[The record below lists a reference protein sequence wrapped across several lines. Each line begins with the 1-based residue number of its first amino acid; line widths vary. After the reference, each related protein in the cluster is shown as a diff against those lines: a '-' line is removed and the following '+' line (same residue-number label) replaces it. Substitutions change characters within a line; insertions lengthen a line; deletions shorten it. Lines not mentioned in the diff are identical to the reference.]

1 MFGSVNTN
9 PDYAASQSETR
20 FFTINNLK
28 DFSNSFGNFGVKET
42 VHTEDFNKEKG
53 NEESNLVNINKNK
66 KTSDLV
72 NENSTQNANDAE
84 VGLLISKTSKDM
96 VVIHLLGQ
104 SNGEYDNEEIDY
116 KHNKAP
122 VTSSFD
128 VLAAEVG
135 AIGGKISKNQLMSYL
150 QSLTSSGSTTPAD
163 SQAIAFVKNL
173 IAQFD
178 SLSDGTDYI
187 TSFSGVNDTQDYKT
201 VTKEQVTSPIDLR
214 V

>member
-9 PDYAASQSETR
+9 PDYAASQSENR

-28 DFSNSFGNFGVKET
+28 DFSNSFGNFGVKEST
-42 VHTEDFNKEKG
+42 HTEDFHKEKS
-53 NEESNLVNINKNK
+53 NEESNLVDINKNK
-66 KTSDLV
+66 KASDLV
-72 NENSTQNANDAE
+72 NENSTQNTNDAA
-84 VGLLISKTSKDM
+84 VGLLISKTSKDTI
-96 VVIHLLGQ
+96 VIHLLGQ
-104 SNGEYDNEEIDY
+104 SNGEDDNEEIDFRN
-116 KHNKAP
+116 NKAP
-122 VTSSFD
+122 ITSSFD

-150 QSLTSSGSTTPAD
+150 QSLTSSNSTTPAD

-178 SLSDGTDYI
+178 KLSDGTDYI
-187 TSFSGVNDTQDYKT
+187 TSFSGANDIQDYKT
-201 VTKEQVTSPIDLR
+201 VTKDQVTSPVDVR